1 MAAVPSNQPLLQLW
15 AVEDRPAASHI
26 PNPAASRVCSQV
38 NPCVQGMRR
47 SLGSLPCRAAG
58 MSWHVRGLGQGRNA
72 ALLAQWLSQP
82 PTLAGGAEDQRIPG
96 SCWISPKVEQGGAG
110 GAAGGSWGAGTG
122 CPRGDNPVAPEAPAG
137 AATRCSGGAEGLP
150 GLGPLGVVSW
160 LPNSRC
166 VSLEG
171 KDGSWLLAGGS
182 SGPSIPHF
190 LPACGRSWDCPA
202 PAPVLLSRGN
212 PGAPRRGDVAGGVL
226 MPAVGWWHGATSVAG
241 APPLPGQASLPSVA
255 SPPVPAFPAL
265 PAAPAVIPCPLPCP
279 RIYPRVGGPGG
290 WMAPGGWP
298 RLTPVS
304 LFSSSAPGCPPGAGC
319 PWPGCR
325 WDPREPPPTE
335 QRPR

>member
-15 AVEDRPAASHI
+15 AVEDRPAASRI

-47 SLGSLPCRAAG
+47 SLGCLPCRAAG

-96 SCWISPKVEQGGAG
+96 SCWIGPKVEQEGRLVGPGGLGPAV
-110 GAAGGSWGAGTG
+110 
-122 CPRGDNPVAPEAPAG
+122 PRGDNPVAPGAPVG

-226 MPAVGWWHGATSVAG
+226 VPLQLWGGGTGPPAWLGLHRCQARLPC
-241 APPLPGQASLPSVA
+241 PPWLLLPFLLSQHFPQLLLS
-255 SPPVPAFPAL
+255 FPAL
-265 PAAPAVIPCPLPCP
+265 SQDLPSGGWHLEGGWHL
-279 RIYPRVGGPGG
+279 VGGP
-290 WMAPGGWP
+290 
-298 RLTPVS
+298 V
-304 LFSSSAPGCPPGAGC
+304 
-319 PWPGCR
+319 
-325 WDPREPPPTE
+325 
-335 QRPR
+335 

>member
-160 LPNSRC
+160 LPNSWC

-226 MPAVGWWHGATSVAG
+226 MPLQLWGGGTG
-241 APPLPGQASLPSVA
+241 PPAWLGLHRCQAR
-255 SPPVPAFPAL
+255 
-265 PAAPAVIPCPLPCP
+265 LPCP
-279 RIYPRVGGPGG
+279 PWLLLPFLLSQHFPQLLLSFPAPCPVPGFTLGWVALEGGWHLAGGP
-290 WMAPGGWP
+290 
-298 RLTPVS
+298 V
-304 LFSSSAPGCPPGAGC
+304 
-319 PWPGCR
+319 
-325 WDPREPPPTE
+325 
-335 QRPR
+335 

>member
-1 MAAVPSNQPLLQLW
+1 MAAVPSNQPLLRLW

-96 SCWISPKVEQGGAG
+96 SCWISPKVEQEGRLVGPGGLGPAV
-110 GAAGGSWGAGTG
+110 
-122 CPRGDNPVAPEAPAG
+122 PRGDNPVAPGAPAG

-150 GLGPLGVVSW
+150 GLGPLEVVSW

-171 KDGSWLLAGGS
+171 KDRAGCWQG
-182 SGPSIPHF
+182 G
-190 LPACGRSWDCPA
+190 A
-202 PAPVLLSRGN
+202 PAPPSLTSFLPVGGAGIALLPLRCCFPEG
-212 PGAPRRGDVAGGVL
+212 
-226 MPAVGWWHGATSVAG
+226 TQE
-241 APPLPGQASLPSVA
+241 LPGVGTLLAVSSCQLWGGGTGPPAWLGLHRCQAR
-255 SPPVPAFPAL
+255 
-265 PAAPAVIPCPLPCP
+265 LPCP
-279 RIYPRVGGPGG
+279 PWLLLPFLLSQHFPQLLLSFPAPCPVPGFALGWVALEGG
-290 WMAPGGWP
+290 
-298 RLTPVS
+298 
-304 LFSSSAPGCPPGAGC
+304 
-319 PWPGCR
+319 
-325 WDPREPPPTE
+325 
-335 QRPR
+335 